1 VSPVLG
7 PAEFRALLGR
17 LGPTFVKVGQFLAL
31 RPDVLAQEYCD
42 ELMQLLDDLPPF
54 PWSEAE
60 AIISADLGASPDEL
74 FAHIDREPVAA
85 GSLAQAHLAYLPD
98 GREVAVKILR
108 PGVRKRVRRDLRRI
122 RAIARILELAGVAPL
137 VAPREV
143 AAEVRTWLLQELD
156 LRRELR
162 NMQRLHELSADSPT
176 IHVPRPE
183 PALSGDRVLTAEF
196 IRGVSLARLLAEER
210 AEPGSARARHGFD
223 VDVLAE
229 RLMDAVLTQVFR
241 YRFFH
246 ADLHPGNLI
255 AHGSDRIGF
264 VDFGLCDE
272 LEPSIRENQS
282 RYLAALYERDI
293 RRMYAALSRIL
304 DRDEGSDV
312 AGFRRDFTRE
322 SRGWLERMPERPA
335 RRDPAD
341 RQSPIAGWM
350 IATMRTARRHGMR
363 LPPRVLSLYRALL
376 TAESVAD
383 QLGGRADLASVG
395 REFFDRLREEEGRL
409 RISRADLEG
418 TAVSAIGLL
427 RDGPDQLQR
436 MLRDASEGRLAIPV
450 EVADPRA
457 RARARRRRARML
469 AAALLSVGPPW
480 LLARGEVGA
489 GVAWTLAALLCALY
503 AGLAVGW
510 RLLR

>member
-1 VSPVLG
+1 VTPVLG
-7 PAEFRALLGR
+7 PPQFRALLQR

-31 RPDVLAQEYCD
+31 RPDMLAQEYCD
-42 ELMQLLDDLPPF
+42 ELMRLLDDLPPF
-54 PWSEAE
+54 RWSEAE
-60 AIISADLGASPDEL
+60 TIITADLGAPPDEL

-85 GSLAQAHLAYLPD
+85 GSLAQTHRAFLSD

-108 PGVRKRVRRDLRRI
+108 PRVRERVTRDLRRI
-122 RAIARILELAGVAPL
+122 RLMARILELAGAVPV

-143 AAEVRTWLLQELD
+143 AAEVRAWMLQELD

-162 NMQRLHELSADSPT
+162 NMQRLHDLTAGSVT
-176 IHVPRPE
+176 MRVPRPE
-183 PALSGDRVLTAEF
+183 PKLSGDRVLTAEF

-210 AEPGSARARHGFD
+210 VQPGAARERHGVD
-223 VDVLAE
+223 VDALAE
-229 RLMDAVLTQVFR
+229 RLLDAVLTQVFR

-255 AHGSDRIGF
+255 ALGSDKIGF

-272 LEPSIRENQS
+272 LEPAIREHQS
-282 RYLAALYERDI
+282 RYLAALYDRDV

-304 DRDEGSDV
+304 ARDERSDV

-322 SRGWLERMPERPA
+322 TRSWLERMPAQPE

-341 RQSPIAGWM
+341 GQSPIAGWM
-350 IATMRTARRHGMR
+350 IASMRTARRHGMR

-376 TAESVAD
+376 TAETVAH
-383 QLGGRADLASVG
+383 QLGAAADLASVG
-395 REFFDRLREEEGRL
+395 RDFFDRLREQEGRL
-409 RISRADLEG
+409 RISRADLEA

-427 RDGPDQLQR
+427 RDGPEQLHR
-436 MLRDASEGRLAIPV
+436 LLRDAAEGRLAVPV

-457 RARARRRRARML
+457 RTRARRRHARMVT
-469 AAALLSVGPPW
+469 AALVSIGPAW

-489 GVAWTLAALLCALY
+489 SLTWALAVLLCGLY
-503 AGLAVGW
+503 AGLAAGWW
-510 RLLR
+510 RLR